1 MAVEI
6 DVEESGLD
14 EQVVKDNLPDF
25 ARDLLVNGGRNRRHK
40 PYFKGGNMDL
50 KQMIKK
56 REVK

>member
-25 ARDLLVNGGRNRRHK
+25 ARDLLVNGGRN
-40 PYFKGGNMDL
+40 
-50 KQMIKK
+50 
-56 REVK
+56 